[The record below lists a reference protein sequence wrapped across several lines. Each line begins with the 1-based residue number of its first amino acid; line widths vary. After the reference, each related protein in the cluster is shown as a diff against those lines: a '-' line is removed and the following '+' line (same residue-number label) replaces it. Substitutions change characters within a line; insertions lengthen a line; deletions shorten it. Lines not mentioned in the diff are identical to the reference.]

1 MQLTGFRSTLLA
13 SYTVILTLLVAIS
26 ITVILSLN
34 SLYHNIHWVNHTH
47 KVLGK
52 ASDLVSAATD
62 METGMRGYL
71 LAGKEE
77 FLEPYNGGKQ
87 RFNTLIDD
95 LSITV
100 SDNPPQI
107 TLLAQTKQT
116 INEWQQNVVEP
127 QIQMRKNMQLAFAS
141 RTSSGEGKTMDDI
154 ASIVSEARG
163 KTYFDKFRSLIS
175 TFKKREEILMEARM
189 QDLETTQNIVFY
201 SVIAGTLF
209 ALITGIVVAISLT
222 RHIMSILGGEP
233 TDLAKIVR
241 KVAQGDLHSTTTTAT
256 QTGIMGDIQKM
267 LRALINKSELA
278 HNIAA
283 GELHH
288 TVSLSSRKDEL
299 GLALQQM
306 TKNLHQLVFKTRQ
319 TVDEISGGSADLA
332 NASLHLSDRAQKQE
346 GSLQAISGSLSQLTT
361 QISVNAQYAN
371 KAKDFVSKAQLDT
384 SKGKDEMENM
394 MAAMTEISDSSQ
406 KIAGFI
412 NTIDAIAEQTNLL
425 ALNAAIEA
433 ARAGEQGRGFAVVA
447 DEVRSLAARSTEA
460 AIETTKLIEGAVKKT
475 QNGSKIAEETAASLQ
490 SIFELINETA
500 QLVEQIANASNEQA
514 NGAEHI
520 NAGILDIDQITR
532 QNSASAQESA
542 ATSEQ
547 LSHKTKEL
555 STALL
560 QFKLD

>member
-1 MQLTGFRSTLLA
+1 MG
-13 SYTVILTLLVAIS
+13 
-26 ITVILSLN
+26 
-34 SLYHNIHWVNHTH
+34 
-47 KVLGK
+47 
-52 ASDLVSAATD
+52 
-62 METGMRGYL
+62 
-71 LAGKEE
+71 
-77 FLEPYNGGKQ
+77 
-87 RFNTLIDD
+87 
-95 LSITV
+95 
-100 SDNPPQI
+100 
-107 TLLAQTKQT
+107 
-116 INEWQQNVVEP
+116 
-127 QIQMRKNMQLAFAS
+127 
-141 RTSSGEGKTMDDI
+141 
-154 ASIVSEARG
+154 
-163 KTYFDKFRSLIS
+163 
-175 TFKKREEILMEARM
+175 
-189 QDLETTQNIVFY
+189 
-201 SVIAGTLF
+201 
-209 ALITGIVVAISLT
+209 
-222 RHIMSILGGEP
+222 ILGGEP
-233 TDLAKIVR
+233 TELAKIVR
-241 KVAQGDLHSTTTTAT
+241 KVAQGDLHSTTTTTA
-256 QTGIMGDIQKM
+256 QIGIMGDIQKM

-278 HNIAA
+278 HSIAA

-319 TVDEISGGSADLA
+319 TVDEISGGSEDLA
-332 NASLHLSDRAQKQE
+332 NASLYLSDRAQKQE
-346 GSLQAISGSLSQLTT
+346 SSLQAISGSLNQLTT
-361 QISVNAQYAN
+361 QIGVNAQYAN
-371 KAKDFVSKAQLDT
+371 KARDFVSKAQLDAA
-384 SKGKDEMENM
+384 KGKDEMGNM

-412 NTIDAIAEQTNLL
+412 NTIDAIAKQTNLL

-490 SIFELINETA
+490 SIFELINETV

-514 NGAEHI
+514 IGAEHI

>member
-13 SYTVILTLLVAIS
+13 SYTAILTLLIAIS

-52 ASDLVSAATD
+52 ASDLVSAAID

-77 FLEPYNGGKQ
+77 FLEPYDGGKL
-87 RFNTLIDD
+87 RFDKLIND

-100 SDNPPQI
+100 SDNPPQV
-107 TLLAQTKQT
+107 TLLGQTKQT
-116 INEWQQNVVEP
+116 INEWQRNVVEP
-127 QIQMRKNMQLAFAS
+127 QIKMRFSSANSA
-141 RTSSGEGKTMDDI
+141 SSGGDNTMDDI
-154 ASIVSEARG
+154 ANIVSETRG
-163 KTYFDKFRSLIS
+163 KTYFDQFRDQIN
-175 TFKKREEILMEARM
+175 TFKKREEVLMEARM
-189 QDLETTQNIVFY
+189 EDLENTQNIVFY
-201 SVIAGTLF
+201 SIISGTLI
-209 ALITGIVVAISLT
+209 ALIVGIVVALGLT
-222 RHIMSILGGEP
+222 RHIMGILGGEP
-233 TDLAKIVR
+233 TELAKIVR
-241 KVAQGDLHSTTTTAT
+241 KVAQGDLHSTTTTTA
-256 QTGIMGDIQKM
+256 QIGIMGDIQKM

-278 HNIAA
+278 HSIAA

-319 TVDEISGGSADLA
+319 TVDEISGGSEDLA
-332 NASLHLSDRAQKQE
+332 NASLYLSDRAQKQE
-346 GSLQAISGSLSQLTT
+346 SSLQAISGSLNQLTT
-361 QISVNAQYAN
+361 QIGVNAQYAN
-371 KAKDFVSKAQLDT
+371 KARDFVSKAQLDAA
-384 SKGKDEMENM
+384 KGKDEMGNM

-412 NTIDAIAEQTNLL
+412 NTIDAIAKQTNLL

-490 SIFELINETA
+490 SIFELINETV

-514 NGAEHI
+514 IGAEHI

-532 QNSASAQESA
+532 QNSTSAQESA